1 MRYNQV
7 LCITILGIWSTSLIQ
22 FSLVLTAS
30 RARRDQSGLYSFRT
44 SGAGSSKGCCRAD
57 IFGILISILLQDLP
71 FLVLRMLLIFRYNV
85 LSYTNM
91 FFTCKNTLVIIL
103 LTYRLV
109 VVFVE
114 RRKEKEDFGGDN
126 SDVSLVAMESILAK
140 DIFPNNNYENRTLT
154 SYPKEY
160 NINSCNKLNTNNNIP
175 RVYQLRQEKHKW
187 GKAYHFEQVHTPVT

>member
-1 MRYNQV
+1 M
-7 LCITILGIWSTSLIQ
+7 LCITILGIWSMSLIQ
-22 FSLVLTAS
+22 FSIVLTAS

-44 SGAGSSKGCCRAD
+44 SGSGHGGGCCRED

-109 VVFVE
+109 VVFFE
-114 RRKEKEDFGGDN
+114 RRKEKEDFASDN
-126 SDVSLVAMESILAK
+126 SSVIDMDKLSAK
-140 DIFPNNNYENRTLT
+140 EIFPNNNYEKRTLT

-160 NINSCNKLNTNNNIP
+160 NINSCSKLYNNNNIP

-187 GKAYHFEQVHTPVT
+187 GKAYHFEQVHKH